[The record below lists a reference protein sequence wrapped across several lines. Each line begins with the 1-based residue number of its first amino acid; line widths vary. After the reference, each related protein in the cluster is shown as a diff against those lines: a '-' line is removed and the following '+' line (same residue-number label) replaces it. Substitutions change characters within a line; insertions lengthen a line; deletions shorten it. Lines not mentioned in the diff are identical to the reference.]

1 MDNTYISCDSVSEN
15 QEEKKKNLLKE
26 YFHDPSLCI
35 LVNGNWKIGE
45 SQPESEIGKMKDDE
59 DLKKALKEYPVI
71 THIRSPKEITLF
83 KQAVAKEI
91 KLHKVGTAGGNNNTK
106 FIANNPQYFITN
118 REDFVQNVFI
128 VMKPVLESDES
139 TRTQLSGQLQKF
151 PEFLE
156 KQSQQKEEHKK
167 ADDEEQYER
176 EKNSNITDIDEC
188 YPDSPNI
195 QFVLLKLNG
204 CKLSSRYHKNEL
216 LIDNTSRFYSD
227 GISNKGLIMKHF
239 TLESNVTYTL
249 IPHTYEYG
257 EQGEFVIEVWV
268 DANPTNLQTGG
279 GGAIKLFEQQI
290 KNLFEQ
296 EEEAVKLKKEE
307 YEQKKLNEKADAQ
320 KIKERNQLEQLVNV
334 TMRKRQQDNWELTE
348 KEKQT
353 RRHEQKDN
361 NIEHKNELN
370 RLELI
375 KASKENNISCQITN
389 YAPSFR
395 FLGGKKRTKKYKRN
409 KTKTKPKTK
418 PKTKRT
424 IHKNSKEKTISFL

>member
-1 MDNTYISCDSVSEN
+1 MDNTYISCDSVSKN
-15 QEEKKKNLLKE
+15 QEEKKINLLEK

-35 LVNGNWKIGE
+35 LVKGEWKIGD
-45 SQPESEIGKMKDDE
+45 S
-59 DLKKALKEYPVI
+59 L
-71 THIRSPKEITLF
+71 PKEEIE
-83 KQAVAKEI
+83 KMSDKEI
-91 KLHKVGTAGGNNNTK
+91 KEIPRHKLGTAGGNNNTG

-118 REDFVQNVFI
+118 KEGFVQNVFI
-128 VMKPVLESDES
+128 VMKPVLESHKS
-139 TRTQLSGQLQKF
+139 TGAQLGGQSQKF
-151 PEFLE
+151 NKYFSLAQKFA
-156 KQSQQKEEHKK
+156 KQSQQKDEQKKAEQKK
-167 ADDEEQYER
+167 ADDEAQYER

-188 YPDSPNI
+188 YPDSPDI

-216 LIDNTSRFYSD
+216 LIDNTSSFYSD
-227 GISNKGLIMKHF
+227 GISNKGLIMKQF

-249 IPHTYEYG
+249 IPHAYEYG
-257 EQGEFVIEVWV
+257 EEGKFVIEVWV

-279 GGAIKLFEQQI
+279 DGPIKKLEAEKLVEEAARERKKKEYDMLENLEREQQ
-290 KNLFEQ
+290 
-296 EEEAVKLKKEE
+296 EELNKKAEAQVEKDRNELEE
-307 YEQKKLNEKADAQ
+307 
-320 KIKERNQLEQLVNV
+320 LVNE
-334 TMRKRQQDNWELTE
+334 TMRERQHATWKLTE
-348 KEKQT
+348 KEEQT
-353 RRHEQKDN
+353 RHEQEDN
-361 NIEHKNELN
+361 GIKHKNKLN

-395 FLGGKKRTKKYKRN
+395 GFLGGKKRTKKYKRN